1 MPPRRPK
8 NWCACSAKR
17 PRSSSRERKRYS
29 MANGILI
36 FGEVRAGRLK
46 PITRELITAAN
57 QLSQAGAGPVSLAL
71 VGEGVDAA
79 LGEAKAL
86 PVSKVYAAKH
96 ALLGHY

>member
-1 MPPRRPK
+1 
-8 NWCACSAKR
+8 
-17 PRSSSRERKRYS
+17 

-36 FGEVRAGRLK
+36 FGEVRGGHLK

-57 QLSQAGAGPVSLAL
+57 QLSQAGGGPVSLAL

-86 PVSKVYAAKH
+86 PVSKVYTAKH
-96 ALLGHY
+96 ALLAHYSSQGYAAALSEVVKTSGAKGIHVFVPMS